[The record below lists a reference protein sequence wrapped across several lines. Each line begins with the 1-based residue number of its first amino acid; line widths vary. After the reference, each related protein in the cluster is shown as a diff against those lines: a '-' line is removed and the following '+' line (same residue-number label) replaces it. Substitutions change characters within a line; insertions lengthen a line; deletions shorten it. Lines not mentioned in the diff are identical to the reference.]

1 MAIYMKFVTK
11 HAGIEGA
18 STTKGLEKWI
28 VVDSLRYG
36 VNRPLT
42 SRSRAALGREAGEVR
57 ISEIVVTKQM
67 DKSSPKLWTEAAH
80 GLLNSKVDFKFTTM
94 VQNQVLTYCE
104 IKLEG
109 CGVSSHS
116 TSAGSE
122 GLPMESISVNFTKI
136 VWSFSPIDE
145 KGSGTPEKV
154 GHDLATQQKV

>member
-1 MAIYMKFVTK
+1 MAIYMKY
-11 HAGIEGA
+11 AGIDGA

-28 VVDSLRYG
+28 VVDSFQYG
-36 VNRPLT
+36 INRSLT
-42 SRSRAALGREAGEVR
+42 SALRASLSREASEVN